1 MWYAFYVAWAR
12 TDGNDRLSWAARP
25 LCPLDLVVRSPRNA
39 ESFKDWGFGF
49 MSSVIDRSSSRIKPE
64 KIEQAVIR
72 FAGDSGDGMQITGS
86 QFTNTVALYGNDI
99 ATFPDFPAEIRAP
112 AGTLPGVSGYQLH
125 FASSDVYTP
134 GDAVDVLIAMNP
146 AALKVNIA
154 DLKPNGILIVNSD
167 SFGEND
173 LRKAQL
179 TANPLE
185 DHSLD
190 KYRLFS
196 VELERLTRVSL
207 EHLGLDAKSMDR
219 CKNFFALGM
228 CYWLYNRSTESTVRW
243 IEDKFKNKP
252 LLVEANK
259 LAMKAGYSYCEA
271 TEAFQ
276 ISYEIPPA
284 QLAPGSYRN
293 MSGNQALALGFVTA
307 SQKSGLRLFQGSYPI
322 TPASDILH
330 ELAQYKDFG
339 VMTFQAE
346 DEIAAVTSTIG
357 AAYAGALGLTTTS
370 GPGMA
375 LKTEAI
381 GLAIA
386 VEIPLVICDIQRG
399 GPSTGLPT
407 KTEQADLLQALFG
420 RNSEAPVPVIAPATP
435 SDCFWAAI
443 EASRI
448 AVKYMVPVI
457 LLSDGYLANGAEP
470 WRIPDL
476 AEIPEIP
483 VQFATEPNSPGGY
496 LPYKRNPDTLARPW
510 AVPGTPG
517 LEHRIGGLEKQDVTG
532 NINYEPLNHEN
543 MVRIRA
549 AKVAAIAQDIPEAVP
564 SGDPKGDLLII
575 AWGSTHGAITA
586 AVNAQRAEGRKIGHV
601 HLRHL
606 NPLPSNLGDVI
617 KRYKHVLVPELN
629 MGQLLWI
636 LRAKFL
642 VDAVGLNKIQG
653 RPFKQAELEQKIEE
667 MLGVD

>member
-1 MWYAFYVAWAR
+1 MSTITEV
-12 TDGNDRLSWAARP
+12 P
-25 LCPLDLVVRSPRNA
+25 LPKHKR
-39 ESFKDWGFGF
+39 E
-49 MSSVIDRSSSRIKPE
+49 VID
-64 KIEQAVIR
+64 QAVIR

-125 FASSDVYTP
+125 FSSSDVYTP
-134 GDAVDVLIAMNP
+134 GDAVYVLIAMNP
-146 AALKVNIA
+146 AALKMNIA
-154 DLKPNGILIVNSD
+154 DLKANGILIVNSD
-167 SFGEND
+167 SFADND
-173 LRKAQL
+173 LRKAQMQS
-179 TANPLE
+179 NPLE

-190 KYRLFS
+190 KFRLFS
-196 VELERLTRVSL
+196 VGLERLTRAAL
-207 EHLGLDAKSMDR
+207 QHLGLDAKSMDR

-228 CYWLYNRSTESTVRW
+228 CYWLYNRSMDPTVRW

-284 QLAPGSYRN
+284 KLSPGVYRN
-293 MSGNQALALGFVTA
+293 LSGNQALALGFVTA

-330 ELAQYKDFG
+330 ELSQYKDFG

-346 DEIAAVTSTIG
+346 DEIAAITSAIG
-357 AAYAGALGLTTTS
+357 ASYAGALAITTTS

-375 LKTEAI
+375 LKTEAL
-381 GLAIA
+381 GLAVAI
-386 VEIPLVICDIQRG
+386 ELPLVICDIQRG

-420 RNSEAPVPVIAPATP
+420 RNSEAPIPVIAPATP
-435 SDCFWAAI
+435 SDCFWAAL

-457 LLSDGYLANGAEP
+457 ILSDGYLANGAEP
-470 WRIPDL
+470 WRIPD
-476 AEIPEIP
+476 AASIPEIP
-483 VQFATEPNSPGGY
+483 VHFAKEANSPNGY
-496 LPYKRNPDTLARPW
+496 LPYKRDPQTLARPW

-517 LEHRIGGLEKQDVTG
+517 LEHRVGGLEKQDVTG

-549 AKVAAIAQDIPEAVP
+549 AKVAAIVQDIPDVVP
-564 SGDPKGDLLII
+564 VGDQAGDLLIV

-586 AVNAQRAEGRKIGHV
+586 AMNAQRAEGRKIGHV

-606 NPLPSNLGDVI
+606 NPLPANLGDVL
-617 KRYKHVLVPELN
+617 KRYKKILVPELN
-629 MGQLLWI
+629 MGQLLWV

-642 VDAVGLNKIQG
+642 VDAIGLNKIQG

-667 MLGVD
+667 VLGV